1 MPPRASGPIAAA
13 IQPRQRIRALAR
25 WLGSAAVL
33 GACGY
38 YLATRTDRQ
47 ALALALRQADY
58 RLVLLMTI
66 GHLAVVIPIKAWR
79 WQRVLAPVRRLPL
92 RRLYGYCLAGCAVS
106 NLVPA
111 RAGHAAR
118 VLLLRRDGVPL
129 AAGAGTILLEEI
141 YNVLVLAA
149 LALPL
154 PWVLPLPARV
164 TGTLRLVAVG
174 AALGVVASFWLA
186 GAGGA
191 RPAGLLRRLSEGLA
205 MLSDLRSAAMVLAQ
219 SFAMWLFDIGQILVA
234 MLAVGLLPD
243 FFAAA
248 LVLLFVNLVNAV
260 PATPGQ
266 VGLFEAGAAAAL
278 VFAGASPERGIAV
291 GVLYHMMQLIPETVL
306 GSLVL
311 ARNALGRRELQALA
325 APVPEVP
332 TEGG

>member
-1 MPPRASGPIAAA
+1 M
-13 IQPRQRIRALAR
+13 QPRQRIRAVAR
-25 WLGSAAVL
+25 WVGSVVGL

-47 ALALALRQADY
+47 ALALALRHADY

-92 RRLYGYCLAGCAVS
+92 WRLYGYCLAGCAVS
-106 NLVPA
+106 NLIPA

-129 AAGAGTILLEEI
+129 AAGAGTVLLEEI

-164 TGTLRLVAVG
+164 TGTLRLVALG

-186 GAGGA
+186 AAGRA

-205 MLSDLRSAAMVLAQ
+205 MLSDLRAAAIVLAQ
-219 SFAMWLFDIGQILVA
+219 SFVMWLFDIGQILVA
-234 MLAVGLLPD
+234 MVAVGLRPD

-278 VFAGASPERGIAV
+278 VFAGRSPEQGIAV

-311 ARNALGRRELQALA
+311 ARNALGRRELEALA
-325 APVPEVP
+325 APLPE
-332 TEGG
+332 EGV